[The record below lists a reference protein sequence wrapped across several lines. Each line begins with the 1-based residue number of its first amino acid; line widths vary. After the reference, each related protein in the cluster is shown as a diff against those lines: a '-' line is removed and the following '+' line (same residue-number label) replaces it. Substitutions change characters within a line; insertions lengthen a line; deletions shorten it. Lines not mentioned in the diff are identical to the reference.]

1 MDKTK
6 MRIIAV
12 LLFAI
17 IFNVVLFGVLYAEEL
32 KRFAKRDE
40 EANGILAR
48 AAQADLAR
56 KRYYEQIADDR
67 RKLYE
72 QMEQAKAGYEDLLA
86 KQPDLV
92 AAQKQQVTKIV
103 QEVVPVTTKE
113 TVTASKPT
121 STKSTKSS

>member
-32 KRFAKRDE
+32 KRFAKREARTNDILTKAGQTDE
-40 EANGILAR
+40 
-48 AAQADLAR
+48 AR
-56 KRYYEQIADDR
+56 KRYYEQIAEDR
-67 RKLYE
+67 RKLRE
-72 QMEQAKAGYEDLLA
+72 QMEQAKTGYEDLLA

-92 AAQKQQVTKIV
+92 AAQKQQVTKVV

-113 TVTASKPT
+113 TVTVSKPT
-121 STKSTKSS
+121 STKSTKTS